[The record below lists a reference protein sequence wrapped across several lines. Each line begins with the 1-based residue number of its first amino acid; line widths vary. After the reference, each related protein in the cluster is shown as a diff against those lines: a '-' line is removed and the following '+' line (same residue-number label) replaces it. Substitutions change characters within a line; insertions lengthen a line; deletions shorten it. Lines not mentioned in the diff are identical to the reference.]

1 MFVLSRIPRRFL
13 SGKLDTDRTVLKIGS
28 VRLPVVEAVR
38 PELVPARLSGAAVHP
53 SSNEVLA
60 HLKWLLQKEILGQ
73 DVFLMGVPGS
83 LRSDIVLQYLELCNR
98 EYEYLAVTRD
108 TTEADIK
115 QRREI
120 RGGTAFYSDLCAV
133 RAALHG
139 RVLVLDGVEKAER
152 NVLPILNNLLEN
164 REMQLEDGRFLMRH
178 EKFDKLTNVRFLC
191 SIVHIMRLLQNR
203 CRISTVDFQSD
214 SCLNYTADQL
224 RAMGIERVSERF
236 RIIALGL
243 PVPRFV
249 GNSLDPPLRSR
260 FQCRTVPEPTFE
272 STRRLCSELATNVS
286 SHSVNDLVSMI
297 YAINSQSELGIS
309 RVSMELIPRVMRIW
323 NTCPSYSPEDMFNL
337 MYPCKSIFKEHQVK
351 LVNDFIAKFI
361 SEKTSS
367 VPSCIRTVKTVEGTV
382 GKVAI
387 SIEKAQEHRT
397 FTTDVTGSTSSENRG
412 FVPTPQYETL
422 LTNLAIAHS
431 QGDFALIGAKGA
443 GKTKVIGELAARLGF
458 TTETIVLYQSNE
470 VPSESRLLKAAPT
483 IIFMSEIL
491 DVLGFER

>member
-1 MFVLSRIPRRFL
+1 MFVLSRLPRRFL
-13 SGKLDTDRTVLKIGS
+13 SGKVDVDRAVLKIGS
-28 VRLPVVEAVR
+28 IRLPIVGAVR
-38 PELVPARLSGAAVHP
+38 PELVPARLTGPALHP

-139 RVLVLDGVEKAER
+139 RVLVIDGVEKAER

-178 EKFDKLTNVRFLC
+178 DKYDKLT
-191 SIVHIMRLLQNR
+191 S
-203 CRISTVDFQSD
+203 
-214 SCLNYTADQL
+214 NYTADQL

-236 RIIALGL
+236 HIIALGL
-243 PVPRFV
+243 PVPKFV

-272 STRRLCSELATNVS
+272 STRRLCSELATKVS
-286 SHSVNDLVSMI
+286 SHSVNDLISMI

-309 RVSMELIPRVMRIW
+309 RVSMELIPRIMRIW

-351 LVNDFIAKFI
+351 LVNDFVSKFI
-361 SEKTSS
+361 SEKISS
-367 VPSCIRTVKTVEGTV
+367 VPSCIRTVATVEGTV

-387 SIEKAQEHRT
+387 SIEKAGVHRT
-397 FTTDVTGSTSSENRG
+397 FTTVVTSSTPSESSC
-412 FVPTPQYETL
+412 FVSTPQYETL
-422 LTNLAIAHS
+422 LTDLAVAHS
-431 QGDFALIGAKGA
+431 QGDFALIGAKGS

-458 TTETIVLYQSNE
+458 TTETIVLYQVRNF
-470 VPSESRLLKAAPT
+470 PLYHFHCLL
-483 IIFMSEIL
+483 I
-491 DVLGFER
+491 